1 MFQEKYG
8 KKDPAC
14 VVEVKRVYNEL
25 ELQVSGMIFKFTNA
39 TFEFLNPNDTVLLEE
54 PLRVLFYSVSDL
66 SFTCELLI
74 DSIVCFQKVFEDYE
88 RDSYVKLIA
97 DIEKLDD
104 QALQVSNLTLH
115 ASHYLFSAH
124 CWLPFSFDLASTDLL
139 SLTQVVLKSF
149 LAKIYKR
156 EK

>member
-1 MFQEKYG
+1 MKEKYG

-25 ELQVSGMIFKFTNA
+25 EL
-39 TFEFLNPNDTVLLEE
+39 
-54 PLRVLFYSVSDL
+54 
-66 SFTCELLI
+66 
-74 DSIVCFQKVFEDYE
+74 QKVFEDYE

-104 QALQVSNLTLH
+104 QALQV
-115 ASHYLFSAH
+115 
-124 CWLPFSFDLASTDLL
+124 
-139 SLTQVVLKSF
+139 VLKSF